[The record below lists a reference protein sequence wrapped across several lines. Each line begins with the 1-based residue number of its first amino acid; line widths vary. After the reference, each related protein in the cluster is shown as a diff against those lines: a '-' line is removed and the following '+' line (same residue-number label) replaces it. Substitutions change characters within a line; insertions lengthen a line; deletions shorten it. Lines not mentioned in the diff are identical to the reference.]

1 MPRQFVAY
9 SVPPSTT
16 TNTRINE
23 MAYYRMGTTADFIT
37 LSTTA
42 IKITLQHK
50 QLLYE
55 TTPQSQLI
63 KVILPDVCNMLQA
76 VVQSDGFPD
85 RVSGGGSP
93 TIFAVL

>member
-1 MPRQFVAY
+1 
-9 SVPPSTT
+9 
-16 TNTRINE
+16 

-76 VVQSDGFPD
+76 VVQIRWISRQSF
-85 RVSGGGSP
+85 RRRFP